1 MGDERLIILDIDFP
15 ALPPTINQL
24 YATVAG
30 RRVKSSEG
38 RAFSRLVA
46 MEIHIQ
52 QPRFIIP
59 IDWPLEFYLICYHP
73 TMKRFKLND
82 SDGRLKAAKDSVFE
96 ASFIDPI
103 TGKKPNDSIVRADHA
118 FKSSS
123 FLPDKFPQ
131 GHCRVILAQV
141 GIADKI
147 MRKLGVL

>member
-1 MGDERLIILDIDFP
+1 MPGERTIILDIDFP

-24 YATVAG
+24 YSTVAG

-38 RAFSRLVA
+38 RAFSNLVA
-46 MEIHIQ
+46 LEIHLQ
-52 QPRFIIP
+52 QPGFIIP
-59 IDWPLEFYLICYHP
+59 TDWPLEFFLVCRFP
-73 TMKRFKLND
+73 TLKKFKLND

-96 ASFIDPI
+96 SSFIDPA
-103 TGKKPNDSIVRADHA
+103 TGKKTRDSIVRADHA
-118 FKSSS
+118 FKSIT
-123 FLPDKFPQ
+123 LNPDLFPN